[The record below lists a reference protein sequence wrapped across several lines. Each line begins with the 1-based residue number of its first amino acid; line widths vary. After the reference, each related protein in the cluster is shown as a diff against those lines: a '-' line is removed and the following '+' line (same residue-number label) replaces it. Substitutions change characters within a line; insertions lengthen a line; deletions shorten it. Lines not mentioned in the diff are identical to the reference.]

1 MAPRLAREQRQMA
14 TRLRK
19 RGMSLREI
27 SRELACSTTIVTVVL
42 NSPDRRQG
50 DPLGWEPRDGRLRM
64 EEREEILIGLRAGD
78 SMSEIA
84 RRLGRSASMVTREVG
99 ANGGPEHYGAWRAH
113 CRAREQARRPK
124 AAKLEHGP
132 LAEQVTA
139 WLEQLW
145 SPKEISG
152 RLTREHPNDPTM
164 HMSHETISQSLFVQG
179 RRELRREL
187 ARCLRSGRTQRK
199 HQGHVETR
207 GRTKD
212 MVMISERPAVV
223 EDRVVLSHWEGD
235 LVIGTGGRS
244 AVGTLDS
251 LPAPAAPSERQGDL
265 ERLQR
270 SLNGRPRETLQFMT
284 PSKKL
289 AELVALIG
297 SIGLYAGKPNWSL
310 LETIRPR

>member
-1 MAPRLAREQRQMA
+1 MAPRLASEQWQMA

-84 RRLGRSASMVTREVG
+84 RRLGRSASTVTREVG

-132 LAEQVTA
+132 LAEQVTT

-152 RLTREHPNDPTM
+152 RLTRKHPNDPD
-164 HMSHETISQSLFVQG
+164 HALEPRDHLSIPLRPGARRAASRAGPLPSQRPQPSARTKVTS
-179 RRELRREL
+179 RREV
-187 ARCLRSGRTQRK
+187 AS
-199 HQGHVETR
+199 
-207 GRTKD
+207 RTK
-212 MVMISERPAVV
+212 S
-223 EDRVVLSHWEGD
+223 
-235 LVIGTGGRS
+235 
-244 AVGTLDS
+244 
-251 LPAPAAPSERQGDL
+251 
-265 ERLQR
+265 
-270 SLNGRPRETLQFMT
+270 
-284 PSKKL
+284 
-289 AELVALIG
+289 
-297 SIGLYAGKPNWSL
+297 
-310 LETIRPR
+310 